1 MSPPKNDGAMN
12 DGANESQPFDAAT
25 LPLSGL
31 RLIEASAGTGKTFS
45 LAGLY
50 LRLIVEQRASVRDI
64 LVMTFTRAAT
74 QELRE
79 RIRARLADA
88 ARIAHAPELA
98 VPGNAEHRFTQQII
112 AGCEEAPEA
121 LARRLADAAARVDEA
136 TIVTIHGFAQRAAT
150 ENAFES
156 ALAFDRGDAVDDPS
170 LYREAA
176 ADYWRAHVFGAEAS
190 ADDVLALWP
199 SPDAL
204 YQTLAPVLARSH
216 ARLAGIDRA
225 RLATL
230 QTKMGETWP
239 GTAAPLATTLAEAFE
254 ADALIKS
261 GELYKRLAAEDDI
274 SAMIADLDTR
284 ICAAIEANTAPAL
297 PEWLLALADPAPQF
311 KKAAKHQ
318 AYAEPLAKLDE
329 ALAVLVE
336 LQPLAKLVAIDEA
349 AKAVAARAAA
359 RKIERRQ
366 YSYDDLIVALHAA
379 LTHERTGNALAD
391 ALHARW
397 PYALVDEFQDTDPL
411 QYTSLS
417 RIYLDSERE
426 HGALLLI
433 GDPKQAIYGF
443 RGGDI
448 YAYLAAAHAARE
460 ARYTLT
466 TNFRSTQRVLDAIE
480 ALYRLPGNDPF
491 IVSEIDF
498 PHVKAGRTEGDRRL
512 VTTDGK
518 ERTALTFWQL
528 HGNEREQKNGKTK
541 NPSKADDNARLVDET
556 IAAIGRL
563 LDGESAHWQM
573 ADNTTQPV
581 AARDIAV
588 LVNSHREA
596 TTLQAALAAHGIRA
610 VCQHRDSVFASE
622 EAADLR
628 LVLRAMAQPD
638 DATAVRAAQPTALI
652 GKRLADL
659 VALADD
665 DHAMQI
671 AIERF
676 HVLYDG
682 WLRRGV
688 LSALEDLFVAAAPG
702 LLALTDG
709 ERRMSN
715 YLQLGELLANA
726 EAECFGMASVVR
738 WLDDR
743 IAAAEDGALGAED
756 ESQLRLESDADL
768 VRISTVHAAKGLQYP
783 VVFLPFAQWLGTA
796 GAPDKPPLVFHQQ
809 GENDTNSQAMI
820 DLVGDNP
827 ANVKQAVIEA
837 RSEALRLLYVAL
849 TRAEQALIVG
859 WREPDSSG
867 VSGALGD
874 LLYRNGV
881 AGGGALDRLQQA
893 NPDAITVAPVDVT
906 RAPPAVEP
914 AAAMDAE
921 QLIAAR
927 TDLPAARPRWST
939 YSFSRLAHAP
949 ADTAPAELPEP
960 GAEDE
965 LASQPAE
972 ALEAE
977 AEDELPK
984 LDARLSGVRF
994 GSAVHDLLEEQLKN
1008 PKHGP
1013 WPAPGRPLTDEQRRQ
1028 VYNVL
1033 RKYGLIAEDEA
1044 DPRMDDTAA
1053 LIARTLHTPLPEI
1066 GPLASVNRHNLL
1078 TEMEFMLRLGGHRL
1092 GALVDTLREAGYLP
1106 AALGGHPMQTLY
1118 GLMQGF
1124 IDLVVEVD
1132 GVYFILD
1139 YKTNRLGDTPAAY
1152 RDDALKRAIGRAH
1165 YDLQYLIYTVALHRH
1180 LRRCLG
1186 EAYDPAVH
1194 LGGVQYLF
1202 VRAMDG
1208 ESDIGVFSDR
1218 PAIALVEALDALFD
1232 GQTADR
1238 EILA

>member
-1 MSPPKNDGAMN
+1 MHGSPVSITARRT
-12 DGANESQPFDAAT
+12 ASQTGRNLARHGRTAGGRAGRSLRSRCAAQERAICTKT
-25 LPLSGL
+25 LAAQDDIARCSPIS
-31 RLIEASAGTGKTFS
+31 I
-45 LAGLY
+45 
-50 LRLIVEQRASVRDI
+50 RASP
-64 LVMTFTRAAT
+64 
-74 QELRE
+74 
-79 RIRARLADA
+79 
-88 ARIAHAPELA
+88 H
-98 VPGNAEHRFTQQII
+98 
-112 AGCEEAPEA
+112 
-121 LARRLADAAARVDEA
+121 
-136 TIVTIHGFAQRAAT
+136 
-150 ENAFES
+150 
-156 ALAFDRGDAVDDPS
+156 
-170 LYREAA
+170 
-176 ADYWRAHVFGAEAS
+176 
-190 ADDVLALWP
+190 
-199 SPDAL
+199 
-204 YQTLAPVLARSH
+204 
-216 ARLAGIDRA
+216 
-225 RLATL
+225 
-230 QTKMGETWP
+230 
-239 GTAAPLATTLAEAFE
+239 
-254 ADALIKS
+254 
-261 GELYKRLAAEDDI
+261 
-274 SAMIADLDTR
+274 
-284 ICAAIEANTAPAL
+284 AIEANTPPAL
-297 PEWLLALADPAPQF
+297 PEWLLALADPASQF

-318 AYAEPLAKLDE
+318 AYAEPLA
-329 ALAVLVE
+329 ALKTRSPCSIE
-336 LQPLAKLVAIDEA
+336 LQPLARLVAIDA
-349 AKAVAARAAA
+349 AAHAVAERAAA

-411 QYTSLS
+411 QYASLS
-417 RIYLDSERE
+417 RIYLDSERQ

-466 TNFRSTQRVLDAIE
+466 TNFRSTQHVLDAIE
-480 ALYRLPGNDPF
+480 ALYGMPGADPF

-498 PHVKAGRTEGDRRL
+498 PHVDAGRSDGDRGL
-512 VTTDGK
+512 VMADGQEK
-518 ERTALTFWQL
+518 HALTFWQL
-528 HGNEREQKNGKTK
+528 HGNETELKNGKTK
-541 NPSKADDNARLVDET
+541 NPSKADDNGRLIDET

-563 LDGESAHWQM
+563 LDGRSAHWQM
-573 ADNTTQPV
+573 ADDTTRPV

-588 LVNSHREA
+588 LVNNHHEA
-596 TTLQAALAAHGIRA
+596 TTLQAALAAQGIRA

-628 LVLRAMAQPD
+628 LILRAMAQPD
-638 DATAVRAAQPTALI
+638 DATAVRAAQPTALL

-659 VALADD
+659 IDLADD
-665 DHAMQI
+665 DHAMQL

-676 HVLYDG
+676 HALYDA
-682 WLRRGV
+682 WRKRGV

-768 VRISTVHAAKGLQYP
+768 VRISTVHASKGLQYP
-783 VVFLPFAQWLGTA
+783 IVFLPFAQWLGTA
-796 GAPDKPPLVFHQQ
+796 GAPDKPPLIFHAQ
-809 GENDTNSQAMI
+809 GENDTDSQAMI
-820 DLVGDNP
+820 DLVGDDP
-827 ANVKQAVIEA
+827 ANVTQAVVEA

-859 WREPDSSG
+859 WREPDDYG
-867 VSGALGD
+867 VCGALGD

-881 AGGGALDRLQQA
+881 AGGGALDRLQKPK
-893 NPDAITVAPVDVT
+893 PDAIAVEPIDVAQ
-906 RAPPAVEP
+906 APPAVE
-914 AAAMDAE
+914 
-921 QLIAAR
+921 AAR
-927 TDLPAARPRWST
+927 TDGRRTAHRRPRRST
-939 YSFSRLAHAP
+939 SRPPALVHLQLLAPGPRAGRLGP
-949 ADTAPAELPEP
+949 GRTARA
-960 GAEDE
+960 GRGRRTR
-965 LASQPAE
+965 QPARRR
-972 ALEAE
+972 AGSRGRRGTAE
-977 AEDELPK
+977 TGH
-984 LDARLSGVRF
+984 RLSGVRF
-994 GSAVHDLLEEQLKN
+994 GSAVHDLLEAQLKN

-1013 WPAPGRPLTDEQRRQ
+1013 WPAPGEALAHAQRRQ
-1028 VYNVL
+1028 VYDIL
-1033 RKYGLIAEDEA
+1033 RKYGLIAEDET
-1044 DPRMDDTAA
+1044 DPRIDDTAD
-1053 LIARTLHTPLPEI
+1053 LVARTLHTPLPGI
-1066 GPLASVNRHNLL
+1066 GPLAGVERHSLL

-1092 GALVDTLREAGYLP
+1092 GALVETLRQAGYLP
-1106 AALGGHPMQTLY
+1106 AALGGHPAQTLY

-1132 GVYFILD
+1132 GAYFILD

-1152 RDDALKRAIGRAH
+1152 RAEALGRAIGRAH

-1186 EAYDPAVH
+1186 EAYDPATH

-1208 ESDIGVFSDR
+1208 ESDIGVFADR
-1218 PAIALVEALDALFD
+1218 PSIELVEALDALFD

-1238 EILA
+1238 EIPA

>member
-1 MSPPKNDGAMN
+1 MAV
-12 DGANESQPFDAAT
+12 
-25 LPLSGL
+25 
-31 RLIEASAGTGKTFS
+31 AGC
-45 LAGLY
+45 
-50 LRLIVEQRASVRDI
+50 
-64 LVMTFTRAAT
+64 
-74 QELRE
+74 
-79 RIRARLADA
+79 
-88 ARIAHAPELA
+88 A
-98 VPGNAEHRFTQQII
+98 VPDHR
-112 AGCEEAPEA
+112 AGARPPACP
-121 LARRLADAAARVDEA
+121 ARRHRPRTARQLQAKLA
-136 TIVTIHGFAQRAAT
+136 
-150 ENAFES
+150 
-156 ALAFDRGDAVDDPS
+156 
-170 LYREAA
+170 
-176 ADYWRAHVFGAEAS
+176 
-190 ADDVLALWP
+190 
-199 SPDAL
+199 
-204 YQTLAPVLARSH
+204 
-216 ARLAGIDRA
+216 
-225 RLATL
+225 
-230 QTKMGETWP
+230 ETWP
-239 GTAAPLATTLAEAFE
+239 GTADPLANALAEAFE
-254 ADALIKS
+254 ADALLKS
-261 GELYKRLAAEDDI
+261 GDLYKTLAAQDDI
-274 SAMIADLDTR
+274 PAMIADLDTR
-284 ICAAIEANTAPAL
+284 ISAAIEANTPPAL

-318 AYAEPLAKLDE
+318 AYAEPLAELE
-329 ALAVLVE
+329 AALAVLAD

-349 AKAVAARAAA
+349 AKAVADRAAA

-366 YSYDDLIVALHAA
+366 YSYDDLIIALHGA
-379 LTHERTGNALAD
+379 LSHERTGHALAD

-411 QYTSLS
+411 QYASLS
-417 RIYLDSERE
+417 RIYLDSARE

-466 TNFRSTQRVLDAIE
+466 TNFRSTQHVLDAIE
-480 ALYRLPGNDPF
+480 ALYRLPGPDPF

-498 PHVKAGRTEGDRRL
+498 PHVDAGRSSGDRRL
-512 VTTDGK
+512 VMAGGQ
-518 ERTALTFWQL
+518 EQHALTFWQL
-528 HGNEREQKNGKTK
+528 HGNETELKNGKTR
-541 NPSKADDNARLVDET
+541 NPSKADDNARLIDET

-563 LDGESAHWQM
+563 LDGHSAHWHM
-573 ADNTTQPV
+573 ADDTTRPV

-588 LVNSHREA
+588 LVNNHREA
-596 TTLQAALAAHGIRA
+596 TTLQAALAARGIRA

-622 EAADLR
+622 EAVDLR
-628 LVLRAMAQPD
+628 LILRAMAQPD
-638 DATAVRAAQPTALI
+638 DASAVRAAQPTTLI

-659 VALADD
+659 IDLADD
-665 DHAMQI
+665 DHAMQL

-676 HVLYDG
+676 HALFDA
-682 WLRRGV
+682 WRRRGV

-702 LLALTDG
+702 VLALTDG

-783 VVFLPFAQWLGTA
+783 IVFLPFAGWLGTA
-796 GAPDKPPLVFHQQ
+796 GAPDKPPLVFH
-809 GENDTNSQAMI
+809 GPTDDASENETDSQAMI
-820 DLVGDNP
+820 DLIGDDP
-827 ANVKQAVIEA
+827 ANVKQAVVEA

-849 TRAEQALIVG
+849 TRAEQALFVG
-859 WREPDSSG
+859 WREPDDSG

-881 AGGGALDRLQQA
+881 AGGGALDRLKNAQ
-893 NPDAITVAPVDVT
+893 PEAIAVEPVDVT
-906 RAPPAVEP
+906 RAPPMVEP
-914 AAAMDAE
+914 PATMDAE

-927 TDLPAARPRWST
+927 ADLPAARPRWST

-949 ADTAPAELPEP
+949 ADSAPAELPEP

-965 LASQPAE
+965 LTSQPAE

-977 AEDELPK
+977 AEGELPK

-1008 PKHGP
+1008 SKHGP
-1013 WPAPGRPLTDEQRRQ
+1013 WPAPGDPLAHAQRRQ
-1028 VYNVL
+1028 VYDTL
-1033 RKYGLIAEDEA
+1033 RKYGLIAEDET
-1044 DPRMDDTAA
+1044 DPRIDDTAN
-1053 LIARTLHTPLPEI
+1053 LVARTLHTPLPGI
-1066 GPLASVNRHNLL
+1066 GPLAGVRRHNLL

-1092 GALVDTLREAGYLP
+1092 GALVDTLRQAGYLP
-1106 AALGGHPMQTLY
+1106 AALGGNPAQTLY

-1132 GVYFILD
+1132 GTYVVLD

-1152 RDDALKRAIGRAH
+1152 RADALKRAIGRAH

-1186 EAYDPAVH
+1186 DAYDPATQ

-1208 ESDIGVFSDR
+1208 ESDIGVFSDH
-1218 PAIALVEALDALFD
+1218 PPIELIETLDALFD

-1238 EILA
+1238 EIPA

>member
-1 MSPPKNDGAMN
+1 MN
-12 DGANESQPFDAAT
+12 DSAHVSQPFDAAT

-50 LRLIVEQRASVRDI
+50 LRLIVEERASVRDV

-98 VPGNAEHRFTQQII
+98 DPNNAEHAFTQQII
-112 AGCEEAPEA
+112 AGCDEPAEA

-176 ADYWRAHVFGAEAS
+176 ADYWREHVFGAEA
-190 ADDVLALWP
+190 AAGDVLALWP

-204 YQTLAPVLARSH
+204 YQTIAPVLARPH
-216 ARLAGIDRA
+216 ARLAGIDHS

-230 QTKMGETWP
+230 QTKLGETWP
-239 GTAAPLATTLAEAFE
+239 GTAEPLATALGEAFE
-254 ADALIKS
+254 ADALLKS
-261 GELYKRLAAEDDI
+261 GDLYKTLAAQADI
-274 SAMIADLDTR
+274 PAMLADLDTR
-284 ICAAIEANTAPAL
+284 ITAAIEADTPPAL
-297 PEWLLALADPAPQF
+297 PEWLLALADPASQF

-318 AYAEPLAKLDE
+318 AYAEPLAAIED
-329 ALAVLVE
+329 ALAVLIE
-336 LQPLAKLVAIDEA
+336 LQPLARLVAIDA
-349 AKAVAARAAA
+349 AARAVAERAAA

-411 QYTSLS
+411 QYASLS
-417 RIYLDSERE
+417 RIYLEPPRE

-466 TNFRSTQRVLDAIE
+466 TNFRSTQHVLDAIE
-480 ALYRLPGNDPF
+480 ALYGMPGADPF

-498 PHVKAGRTEGDRRL
+498 PHVDAGRSSGDRRL
-512 VTTDGK
+512 VMADGH
-518 ERTALTFWQL
+518 ERHALTFWQL
-528 HGNEREQKNGKTK
+528 HGNESELKNGKTK
-541 NPSKADDNARLVDET
+541 NPSKADDNGRLIDET

-563 LDGESAHWQM
+563 LDGHSAHWQM
-573 ADNTTQPV
+573 ADDTTRPV

-588 LVNSHREA
+588 LVNNHHEA
-596 TTLQAALAAHGIRA
+596 TTLQAALAARGIRA

-628 LVLRAMAQPD
+628 LILRAMAQPD
-638 DATAVRAAQPTALI
+638 DATAVRAAQPTALL
-652 GKRLADL
+652 GQRLADL
-659 VALADD
+659 IALADD
-665 DHAMQI
+665 DHAMQL

-676 HVLYDG
+676 HALYDA
-682 WLRRGV
+682 WRKRGV

-768 VRISTVHAAKGLQYP
+768 VRISTVHASKGLQYP
-783 VVFLPFAQWLGTA
+783 IVFLPFAQWLGTA
-796 GAPDKPPLVFHQQ
+796 GAPGKPPLIFHAQ
-809 GENDTNSQAMI
+809 GENDTDSQAMI
-820 DLVGDNP
+820 DLVGDDP
-827 ANVKQAVIEA
+827 ANVTQAVVEA

-859 WREPDSSG
+859 WREPDDYG

-881 AGGGALDRLQQA
+881 AGGGALDRLRQA
-893 NPDAITVAPVDVT
+893 APDAIAIEPIDVAQL
-906 RAPPAVEP
+906 PPAVE
-914 AAAMDAE
+914 AAEPMDAE
-921 QLIAAR
+921 RLIAAR
-927 TDLPAARPRWST
+927 ADLPAGRPRWST

-949 ADTAPAELPEP
+949 ADSAPAELPEP

-965 LASQPAE
+965 LASQPADT
-972 ALEAE
+972 LEAE
-977 AEDELPK
+977 AEGELPK
-984 LDARLSGVRF
+984 LDDRLSGVRF
-994 GSAVHDLLEEQLKN
+994 GSAVHDLLEAQLKN

-1013 WPAPGRPLTDEQRRQ
+1013 WPAPGEALAHAQRRQ
-1028 VYNVL
+1028 VYDIL
-1033 RKYGLIAEDEA
+1033 RKYGLIAEDET
-1044 DPRMDDTAA
+1044 DPRIDDTAD
-1053 LIARTLHTPLPEI
+1053 LVARTLHTPLPGI
-1066 GPLASVNRHNLL
+1066 GPLAGLDHGQLL

-1092 GALVDTLREAGYLP
+1092 GALVETLRDAGYLP
-1106 AALGGHPMQTLY
+1106 AALGGHPAQTLY

-1132 GVYFILD
+1132 GAYVILD

-1152 RDDALKRAIGRAH
+1152 RDDALARAIGRAH

-1208 ESDIGVFSDR
+1208 KSDIGVFADR
-1218 PAIALVEALDALFD
+1218 PPIELVEALDALFD
-1232 GQTADR
+1232 GQSADR
-1238 EILA
+1238 KISA